1 MRMPLLRPLAEWGY
15 PVLARNRH
23 RIPRGLVRLLFE
35 GAVRRAAERSAL
47 RAATPEPAHA
57 EPSVSLANLRAKRK
71 ETIMSANLFFVSLL
85 IALVGPVIAI
95 SYLKPILYKVL
106 RMLCDADGGAEF
118 WIRCA
123 YLLAVSGTL
132 LLMLSFGEFNER
144 SSVIDTVRRSLWLV
158 LAGVFCHRGDHFA
171 QRVDAGAAMG
181 GRAG

>member
-1 MRMPLLRPLAEWGY
+1 
-15 PVLARNRH
+15 
-23 RIPRGLVRLLFE
+23 
-35 GAVRRAAERSAL
+35 
-47 RAATPEPAHA
+47 
-57 EPSVSLANLRAKRK
+57 
-71 ETIMSANLFFVSLL
+71 MSANLFFVSLL

-95 SYLKPILYKVL
+95 AYLKPILYKVL

-158 LAGVFCHRGDHFA
+158 LAGVFVTVAIISRNVWM
-171 QRVDAGAAMG
+171 QVRQWLAAKELAAHVQST
-181 GRAG
+181 RIDKPAVSAEPSTATWPA

>member
-1 MRMPLLRPLAEWGY
+1 
-15 PVLARNRH
+15 
-23 RIPRGLVRLLFE
+23 
-35 GAVRRAAERSAL
+35 
-47 RAATPEPAHA
+47 
-57 EPSVSLANLRAKRK
+57 
-71 ETIMSANLFFVSLL
+71 MSANLFFVSLL

-132 LLMLSFGEFNER
+132 LLMLSFGEFNDR

-158 LAGVFCHRGDHFA
+158 LAGVFITVAIISRNVWT
-171 QRVDAGAAMG
+171 QVRQWLAAKELAAHVQG
-181 GRAG
+181 GRIDKPAASTPPDESSTAAWPA

>member
-1 MRMPLLRPLAEWGY
+1 
-15 PVLARNRH
+15 
-23 RIPRGLVRLLFE
+23 
-35 GAVRRAAERSAL
+35 
-47 RAATPEPAHA
+47 
-57 EPSVSLANLRAKRK
+57 
-71 ETIMSANLFFVSLL
+71 MSANLFFVSLL

-132 LLMLSFGEFNER
+132 LLMLSFGEFNEH

-158 LAGVFCHRGDHFA
+158 LAGVFVTVAIISRNVWTQVRQWLAAKELAAHV
-171 QRVDAGAAMG
+171 QDARIAKPVSDESST
-181 GRAG
+181 AGWPA